1 LLAKKEIR
9 VMRKTL
15 AKKIEQSDVL
25 KKDKNRLL
33 LGVTGGIASGKTA
46 VSDMLG
52 ALGAPTIDFDII
64 ARRVVEPEKPAWKE
78 IVAYFGEEILL
89 KDRCL
94 DRKTLSKIVFN
105 NPDKRKT
112 LEGFTYISIGEEY
125 IKQLD
130 KITAGNPVSIIQVAV
145 PLLIEANMQN
155 MFDKILVVYV
165 PHGTQVKRLTLRDGI
180 SEADAA
186 QIILSQMPIDEK
198 IEYADFLI
206 NNDKSL
212 DETRR
217 QVEDLWKTLNKIL
230 KEKIK

>member
-52 ALGAPTIDFDII
+52 TLGAPTIDFDII
-64 ARRVVEPEKPAWKE
+64 ARQVVEPEKPAWKE

-94 DRKTLSKIVFN
+94 DRKKLSKIVFN
-105 NPDKRKT
+105 NPDKRKK
-112 LEGFTYISIGEEY
+112 LEGFTHIPIGEEY

-130 KITAGNPVSIIQVAV
+130 EIMAGTPVSIIQVAV

-155 MFDKILVVYV
+155 MFDKVLVVYV
-165 PHGTQVKRLTLRDGI
+165 PHGTQVKRLALRDGI

-186 QIILSQMPIDEK
+186 QIISSQMPIDEK

-217 QVEDLWKTLNKIL
+217 QVEDLWKTLKQF
-230 KEKIK
+230 